1 LAPASDEPGRQVVAA
16 IGGAALYTRLDVA
29 SEAGSSSARPH
40 YLVNLTNNAAKL
52 TVNFGADFDV
62 FA

>member
-1 LAPASDEPGRQVVAA
+1 MTGAVSLSMAASPRSSLP
-16 IGGAALYTRLDVA
+16 IA
-29 SEAGSSSARPH
+29 SSCSARFH